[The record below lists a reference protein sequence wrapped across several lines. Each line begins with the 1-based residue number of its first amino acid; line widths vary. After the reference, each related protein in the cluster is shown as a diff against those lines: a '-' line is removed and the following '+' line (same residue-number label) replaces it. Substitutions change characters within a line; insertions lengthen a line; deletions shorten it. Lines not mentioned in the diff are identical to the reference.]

1 MGNYMSVLGERSEMK
16 RSLWILGVM
25 MLLAGAPPARSAE
38 PLIRDGEHLTLER
51 CIDIAVRNQPAIL
64 QYYYTAQVNEALLGQ
79 ARAGYYPQL
88 DVTANYN
95 QYNAISRQND
105 LHSPITQYGYEYVGN
120 NVALKQK
127 IYDFGKREAN
137 VDVAGLNKQAALSDV
152 ENQITGVIN
161 SVKTAYY
168 SVLST
173 KRARAVH
180 VETLDQYRQQLE
192 RARLFFESGKKPK
205 YDVTTAEVNLS
216 SAEVKL
222 IQAESDLDN
231 AWVQLNNIMGYDGSA
246 RYTIEDTPAPGVY
259 QIDEQAGL
267 EQAYQK
273 RSDLQSLM
281 AQKASAQRAVDA
293 AKKDYFPSLDASAG
307 YDFAGSQT
315 PLSQGWNAGVALTWN
330 LFKGLSTKKEIE
342 KAAASLK
349 VVEAKIAGLKLQ
361 IRQDIKKAQLD
372 LKKAK
377 ETISNADVQV
387 RQAQENLELANLRY
401 GTGLGTPLDVTNATV
416 SYSNA
421 KLTQI
426 AAVYQFYTAV
436 ANIEKAMGNR

>member
-1 MGNYMSVLGERSEMK
+1 MK
-16 RSLWILGVM
+16 RYLWVFGVM
-25 MLLAGAPPARSAE
+25 MLLANAVSAGAAE
-38 PLIRDGEHLTLER
+38 PLIRDGEHLNLER

-79 ARAGYYPQL
+79 ARSAYYPHL
-88 DVTANYN
+88 DVASNYT

-105 LHSPITQYGYEYVGN
+105 PHSPITQYGYEYAGN
-120 NVALKQK
+120 NVVLKQK

-137 VDVAGLNKQAALSDV
+137 VDVASINRQAALSDV
-152 ENQITGVIN
+152 ENQITGVVN

-168 SVLST
+168 SVLSA
-173 KRARAVH
+173 KRAEAVH
-180 VETLDQYRQQLE
+180 REAIGQYRQQLE
-192 RARLFFESGKKPK
+192 LARLFFESGKKPK

-231 AWVQLNNIMGYDGSA
+231 AWVQLNNIMGYDGAA
-246 RYTIEDTPAPGVY
+246 RYTLEDTPAPGVY
-259 QIDEQAGL
+259 QIDEQAAL

-281 AQKASAQRAVDA
+281 AQKASAHRAVEA

-330 LFKGLSTKKEIE
+330 LFKGFSTKMEIE
-342 KAAASLK
+342 KATASLR

-361 IRQDIKKAQLD
+361 IRQDIKKARLEIKQ
-372 LKKAK
+372 AT
-377 ETISNADVQV
+377 ETIANADVQV
-387 RQAQENLELANLRY
+387 RQAQENLELASLRY
-401 GTGLGTPLDVTNATV
+401 KTGIGTPLEVTNATV

-421 KLTQI
+421 KLTRI

>member
-1 MGNYMSVLGERSEMK
+1 
-16 RSLWILGVM
+16 M
-25 MLLAGAPPARSAE
+25 MLLQGASSAGSAE
-38 PLIRDGEHLTLER
+38 SLIREEEHLTLER
-51 CIDIAVRNQPAIL
+51 CLDIAVRNQPAIL
-64 QYYYTAQVNEALLGQ
+64 QYYYTAQVSEALLGQ

-88 DVTANYN
+88 DVTATYN

-105 LHSPITQYGYEYVGN
+105 PHSPITQYGYEYGGH

-137 VDVAGLNKQAALSDV
+137 VDVARLNRQAALSDV
-152 ENQITGVIN
+152 ENQIATVVN
-161 SVKTAYY
+161 NVKTAYY
-168 SVLST
+168 GVLST
-173 KRARAVH
+173 KRALAVH
-180 VETLDQYRQQLE
+180 REALDQYRQQLDQ
-192 RARLFFESGKKPK
+192 AKLFFESGKKPK

-216 SAEVKL
+216 SAQVKL

-231 AWVQLNNIMGYDGSA
+231 AWVQLNNAMGYDGSA

-259 QIDEQAGL
+259 PVDEQAAL
-267 EQAYQK
+267 ERAYQT

-281 AQKASAQRAVDA
+281 IQKASAERAVEA
-293 AKKDYFPSLDASAG
+293 AKRDYFPSLDASAG

-315 PLSQGWNAGVALTWN
+315 PLSQGWNAGVALSWN

-342 KAAASLK
+342 KAAANLK
-349 VVEAKIAGLKLQ
+349 VVEARIAGLKLL
-361 IRQDIKKAQLD
+361 IRQEIKKARLD
-372 LKKAK
+372 IKKAK
-377 ETISNADVQV
+377 ETIANAEVQV
-387 RQAQENLELANLRY
+387 RQATDNLELASLRY
-401 GTGLGTPLDVTNATV
+401 KTGLGTPLDVTNATV

>member
-1 MGNYMSVLGERSEMK
+1 MK
-16 RSLWILGVM
+16 RFFLILGLV
-25 MLLAGAPPARSAE
+25 MLLAGASSAGSAE

-51 CIDIAVRNQPAIL
+51 CIDIAVRNQPSIL
-64 QYYYTAQVNEALLGQ
+64 QYHYTAQVSEALLGQ
-79 ARAGYYPQL
+79 ARSAYYPHL
-88 DVTANYN
+88 DVASNYT

-105 LHSPITQYGYEYVGN
+105 ARSPITQYGYEYVGA

-137 VDVAGLNKQAALSDV
+137 VDVAGLNRQAALSDV

-168 SVLST
+168 SALSA
-173 KRARAVH
+173 KRSQAVH
-180 VETLDQYRQQLE
+180 REAIDQYRQQLE
-192 RARLFFESGKKPK
+192 QARLFFESGKKPK

-231 AWVQLNNIMGYDGSA
+231 AWVQLNNVMGYDGTA
-246 RYTIEDTPAPGVY
+246 RYTIEDMPAPGSY
-259 QIDEQAGL
+259 QIDEQTAL
-267 EQAYQK
+267 AQAYQK
-273 RSDLQSLM
+273 RSDLQSLIS
-281 AQKASAQRAVDA
+281 QKASAQRAVEA

-361 IRQDIKKAQLD
+361 IRQDIKKALSD
-372 LKKAK
+372 VKRAK
-377 ETISNADVQV
+377 ETIANADVQV
-387 RQAQENLELANLRY
+387 RQAKENLELAGLRY
-401 GTGLGTPLDVTNATV
+401 NTGLGTPLDVTNATV

-421 KLTQI
+421 KLTRI
-426 AAVYQFYTAV
+426 ASVYQFYTAV